1 MANVGNGYD
10 SGSSG
15 GKKVLMKRIFKYYL
29 KYWHLIVISLLFLT
43 GEAICELQLPSYM
56 SGLLND
62 GVGSSDIGVIWSY
75 GWKMILLSVAACI
88 CAVTVGFLSSII
100 GARVSR
106 DLRFDVFSKVMNF
119 AGEEYNKFSI
129 SSLITRST
137 NDITQ
142 IQMLTILFLRLIMFA
157 PIMGIGGAIMAVK
170 YSDGLTSLAWVIAAA
185 IGLIVILLIIALTL
199 VQPKF
204 NKMQKQIDKVNQIAG
219 DELNGMMVIRAF
231 NTQSYEE
238 KRFDTAN
245 RDLTSTSIFTSR
257 LMSLMMP
264 LMTVVM
270 NGIMLAI
277 VWIFANNIDNF
288 GQIAKMIAFMQYA
301 LQVIMS
307 FMMISMIFI
316 VLPRAIVSIRR
327 VSEVLTSPI
336 SIVDKEESQQPTGVR
351 LKGDVKFQD
360 VSYGYGDGACAIE
373 DISFE
378 AKSGQVTAIIG
389 STGSGKSTVVS
400 LLPRLMDVRSGK
412 ITIDGVD
419 IKDINLKD
427 LRANIGFVPQKN
439 TLFSGTV
446 ASNVGY
452 GVDGI
457 TDEELQKA
465 VEIPQAGDFVKN
477 SAKGFDSEISQ
488 GGANVSGGQKQR
500 LAIARA
506 LSKKAPIYVFDDS
519 FSALD
524 FKTDAKLRQA
534 LAEEMGDACVIIVAQ
549 RVGTIKNADNIVVLD
564 DGKIAGIG
572 KHEYLLKNCKTY
584 LDIAKSQLSEE
595 ELGL

>member
-1 MANVGNGYD
+1 
-10 SGSSG
+10 
-15 GKKVLMKRIFKYYL
+15 MKRIFKYYL
-29 KYWHLIVISLLFLT
+29 KYWHLILISLLFLT

-62 GVGSSDIGVIWSY
+62 GVGSSNMGIIWSY
-75 GWKMILLSVAACI
+75 GWKMLLLSMAACL
-88 CAVTVGFLSSII
+88 CAVSVGFLSSII
-100 GARVSR
+100 GARISR
-106 DLRFDVFSKVMNF
+106 DLRFDVFSKVMDF
-119 AGEEYNKFSI
+119 AGEEYNKFSL

-157 PIMGIGGAIMAVK
+157 PIMGIGGSIMAIK
-170 YSDGLTSLAWVIAAA
+170 YSSGLTSLAWVIAGA
-185 IGLIVILLIIALTL
+185 IALIGVLLIIALTV

-204 NKMQKQIDKVNQIAG
+204 NKMQKQIDKVNQIAD

-231 NTQSYEE
+231 NTQGYEE
-238 KRFDTAN
+238 RRFDVAN
-245 RDLTSTSIFTSR
+245 KDLTGTSLFTSR
-257 LMSLMMP
+257 LMALMMP
-264 LMTVVM
+264 LMTVTM

-277 VWIFANNIDNF
+277 VWIFAKHIEDF
-288 GQIAKMIAFMQYA
+288 SQIANMIAFMQYA
-301 LQVIMS
+301 MQVIMS

-316 VLPRAIVSIRR
+316 VLPRAVVSIKR
-327 VSEVLTSPI
+327 VSEVLTMPI
-336 SIVDKEESQQPTGVR
+336 SITNPEGLEEESGVR
-351 LKGDVKFQD
+351 LKGDVKFD
-360 VSYGYGDGACAIE
+360 GVSYGYGDGECVIE

-378 AKSGQVTAIIG
+378 AKRGQVTAIIG

-412 ITIDGVD
+412 ITIDGID

-452 GVDGI
+452 GAD
-457 TDEELQKA
+457 DMSLSDMQKA
-465 VEIPQAGDFVKN
+465 VDIAQAGEFV
-477 SAKGFDSEISQ
+477 AQKGFDSDIAQ
-488 GGANVSGGQKQR
+488 GGTNVSGGQKQR

-506 LSKKAPIYVFDDS
+506 LAKRAPIYVFDDS

-534 LAEEMGDACVIIVAQ
+534 LAEEMSDACVIIVAQ
-549 RVGTIKNADNIVVLD
+549 RVGTIKNADNIIVLD
-564 DGKIAGIG
+564 DGKIVGRG
-572 KHEYLLKNCKTY
+572 KHSDLLSSCKTY